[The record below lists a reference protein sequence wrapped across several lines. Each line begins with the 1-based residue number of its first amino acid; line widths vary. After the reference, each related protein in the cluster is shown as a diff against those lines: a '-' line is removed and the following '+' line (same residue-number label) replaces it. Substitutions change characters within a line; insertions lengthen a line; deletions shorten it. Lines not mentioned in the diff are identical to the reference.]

1 MSIEASSLIR
11 QVWDQGPKE
20 EKKLPKWQ
28 KRKEKAAKMAKL
40 LVLSCHFGPIAVL
53 QGAERP
59 QA

>member
-1 MSIEASSLIR
+1 MSIEASSSIR

-20 EKKLPKWQ
+20 EKQLPKWQ
-28 KRKEKAAKMAKL
+28 ENKEKAAKMAKTL
-40 LVLSCHFGPIAVL
+40 ILSCHFGPIAVL